1 MKKIFLF
8 GLIFFLAACNPV
20 PEKIDIEAEKQAIKT
35 TIENHLI
42 ARNALDY
49 DAYIDLWLDDPS
61 SFISYSG
68 KDGYTL
74 MSLEEWK
81 TTGKEDFTKM
91 KQDQI
96 DDGYS
101 VNIEPFDIEIRV
113 NKETAWAKFNNRW
126 TKTYEENDM
135 IEDLGETFIILSME
149 KAEGE
154 WKISFLSA
162 VLLHSYTSNEE

>member
-1 MKKIFLF
+1 
-8 GLIFFLAACNPV
+8 
-20 PEKIDIEAEKQAIKT
+20 
-35 TIENHLI
+35 
-42 ARNALDY
+42 
-49 DAYIDLWLDDPS
+49 
-61 SFISYSG
+61 
-68 KDGYTL
+68 